1 MYRLLQYQI
10 MLGPA
15 DHAAGHEY
23 RRALAYNLA
32 ATLASVPAG
41 RLADR
46 RGPVGVL
53 AAGVALFLAA
63 YLGLALTGASLVV
76 LAGCFVAAGVA
87 IGWVETAEHAA
98 VATAAPE
105 GLRGS
110 AFGLLAAIQ
119 SFGNLAASGVA
130 GLLWTVVSPR
140 VAFGYLAGWMA
151 LALVGLVGSG
161 RHPVT
166 AV

>member
-105 GLRGS
+105 GC
-110 AFGLLAAIQ
+110 AARR
-119 SFGNLAASGVA
+119 SGCWPPSRASGTWPPAVWPGCCGPWYRRGWRSA
-130 GLLWTVVSPR
+130 TWP
-140 VAFGYLAGWMA
+140 AGW
-151 LALVGLVGSG
+151 
-161 RHPVT
+161 RWR
-166 AV
+166 